1 MLWRTVFCKFTSLGK
16 PSNCSHINYK
26 SSRLYFTAEVACN
39 FSTKTSQQIALRLQ
53 KVVIYSR
60 HSSTNFQDFF
70 WLEVLGICRNIQKWS
85 QPRNLGQL
93 RATCSSLSQSPNRH
107 LAEGSSVQEKPG
119 TLSLHPCAPSAL
131 PQLGLL
137 APSLQQP
144 TCLRFLLGCWKHGC
158 HK

>member
-1 MLWRTVFCKFTSLGK
+1 MLEVSAYTDRGLQACKQHRRNCLEEILGKNKGKKITPQILIYLSLHCLIKQTNKRTHTMLWRTVFCKFTSLGK

-70 WLEVLGICRNIQKWS
+70 WLEVLGICRNIQK
-85 QPRNLGQL
+85 
-93 RATCSSLSQSPNRH
+93 
-107 LAEGSSVQEKPG
+107 
-119 TLSLHPCAPSAL
+119 
-131 PQLGLL
+131 
-137 APSLQQP
+137 
-144 TCLRFLLGCWKHGC
+144 
-158 HK
+158 